1 MIKTNMDDNIADRE
15 YIITELQKNY
25 NNLVEINN
33 QKINKK
39 EIDMISNKL
48 IERIENKV
56 YK

>member
-39 EIDMISNKL
+39 EIDTISNKL